1 MSNLRDATRV
11 PTTAQEK
18 ERRAQDAA
26 QAMRQYEEQK
36 LAVLAN
42 TARLRALRLEKEA
55 VTLEQENEV
64 VETEVAAKPAKKVK
78 KRA

>member
-1 MSNLRDATRV
+1 V
-11 PTTAQEK
+11 PTTAEEK
-18 ERRAQDAA
+18 ERRAQDAQ

-36 LAVLAN
+36 LVVLAN

-55 VTLEQENEV
+55 ADAAKD
-64 VETEVAAKPAKKVK
+64 VAAAPAKKVK

>member
-55 VTLEQENEV
+55 VTLEQDTEIPEV
-64 VETEVAAKPAKKVK
+64 EAAAKPAKKVK

>member
-64 VETEVAAKPAKKVK
+64 PEVDVAAKPAKKVK

>member
-55 VTLEQENEV
+55 VTLEQETEV
-64 VETEVAAKPAKKVK
+64 LEADVAAKPAKKVK

>member
-1 MSNLRDATRV
+1 MPNARTATRV

-18 ERRAQDAA
+18 ERRAEDAA

-36 LAVLAN
+36 SAVLAN
-42 TARLRALRLEKEA
+42 TARLRALRLEKAAEEL
-55 VTLEQENEV
+55 VD
-64 VETEVAAKPAKKVK
+64 VAAPTVKKVK